1 MLVARPLETILPAG
15 ALMDVLKMYAG
26 VVKAGVGRGKLG
38 RVVEMVWEM
47 LEKKAD
53 ISEGVWV
60 WVELRRG

>member
-1 MLVARPLETILPAG
+1 ME
-15 ALMDVLKMYAG
+15 VLKMYAG
-26 VVKAGVGRGKLG
+26 VVKVGVGRGKLG